1 MARLGPNIQGK
12 DIMDFLFNSIHLLYK
27 FYSFSFWWFNF
38 VMIFV
43 DIYLSK
49 GKDLS

>member
-12 DIMDFLFNSIHLLYK
+12 DIMDFWLNFIHPLYK

-49 GKDLS
+49 GNGLS